1 MSGNSVKATEFWQNL
16 PCYQGLS
23 CPSWSEGQLTGFKA
37 RHNIK
42 QRNQHGEAGSADLG
56 QATQEMMQ
64 EIREAGQQY
73 DADDTY
79 NKDGTGMFWKMIP
92 DRSLATERASG
103 QKAG

>member
-1 MSGNSVKATEFWQNL
+1 
-16 PCYQGLS
+16 
-23 CPSWSEGQLTGFKA
+23 
-37 RHNIK
+37 
-42 QRNQHGEAGSADLG
+42 
-56 QATQEMMQ
+56 MQ